1 LAFEFV
7 EGSLHLPAL
16 GLWLDAHRPQRG
28 PEQVFVSHAHS
39 DHVAAHREV
48 ILSEP
53 TARLMQARL
62 PGKRLEKV
70 LKFGESAELAH
81 KGVVFNI
88 TLLPAGHIF
97 GSAMA
102 LVEAGGQSL
111 LYTGDFKLRGSL
123 SAEACDP
130 RQADV
135 LVMET
140 TFGRPQYYFPPRET
154 VMKAVVRFCRE
165 ALDNDETPVLLGYS
179 LGKSQELLCGLG
191 DAGLPIMLHDSI
203 DQFTRIYQQFG
214 HIFPPYRKFNP
225 EQARGNVLMCPPHV
239 ANSAIIRGL
248 GTVRTAVLT
257 GWAVDPNCRFR
268 YQCDAAFAL
277 SDHSDFPE
285 LVEFVERVQP
295 KEVYTLHGFA
305 ADFARTLRDMGYS
318 AHALSEQEQLT
329 LALTGEIGR
338 RALPKFKIKRAEP
351 TPALH
356 TGLPFFGDFAETCAT
371 IAGSSSKPEKTR
383 VLSEYLRPLSGQ
395 DIGWVTTWFSGRAL
409 GSAASP
415 TLQVGWA
422 VLRDAFCALAPLSE
436 AEFRQVYLKHS
447 DLGETA
453 AELLREQAASGLTLA
468 EVGGTLEALSVAR
481 SPKTKAGVLARALSR
496 CGALE
501 GRYFVKIVT
510 GDLRIG
516 LKEGLVE
523 EAVASAFG
531 LDAERVRK
539 AHLLVGEIGEIS
551 RLAAENRL
559 GETQLRPFMPVKF
572 MLASPE
578 PAAPTIWE
586 RTQERQRTAQGSIS
600 AWVEDKFAG
609 ARCQLHKVGN
619 RVELYSRD
627 LKNVTHAFPELVNS
641 VRALPRDFVLD
652 GELIAMRGDEVLPF
666 AALQK
671 HFGGRENDL
680 FMREEAPICY
690 VAFDVLW
697 CAGEELIEKPLKTRR
712 EVLESLE
719 LPPAVR
725 LSSVGTARSVEEIEA
740 ALARARSR
748 GSEGLV
754 FKDPESD
761 YRPGRRGL
769 AWLKLK
775 LAHVPRNPV
784 PGGKS

>member
-1 LAFEFV
+1 MFEFV

-16 GLWLDAHRPQRG
+16 GLWLDAHRAQRG

-62 PGKRLEKV
+62 PGKRLERV
-70 LKFGESAELAH
+70 LKFGERVELAH
-81 KGVVFNI
+81 EGLAYSI

-102 LVEAGGQSL
+102 LLEAEGQSL

-123 SAEACDP
+123 SAEVCEP

-140 TFGRPQYYFPPRET
+140 TFGRPQYCFPPRET

-179 LGKSQELLCGLG
+179 LGKSQELLCGLR
-191 DAGLPIMLHDSI
+191 DAGLPIMLHDTI
-203 DQFTRIYQQFG
+203 EQFTRIYQQFG
-214 HIFPPYRKFNP
+214 HTFPPYRRLRL
-225 EQARGNVLMCPPHV
+225 EEARGNVLLCPPHV
-239 ANSAIIRGL
+239 ANSAVMHGV

-257 GWAVDPNCRFR
+257 GWAVDPNCRYR

-277 SDHSDFPE
+277 SDHADFPE
-285 LVEFVERVQP
+285 LVEFVQRVQP

-305 ADFARTLRDMGYS
+305 ADFARALRDRGYS
-318 AHALSEQEQLT
+318 AQALSEEEQLA

-338 RALPKFKIKRAEP
+338 RALRKVIKPQA
-351 TPALH
+351 TPAVEPGVRL
-356 TGLPFFGDFAETCAT
+356 FGDFAKTCGT
-371 IAGSSSKPEKTR
+371 IAGSSSKLEKIQ

-395 DIGWVTTWFSGRAL
+395 DIACVTTWFSGRGPG
-409 GSAASP
+409 GSP
-415 TLQVGWA
+415 PKTLPAGWA
-422 VLRDAFCALAPLSE
+422 VLRDAFCAATPLSE
-436 AEFRQVYLKHS
+436 AEFRHVYLKHS

-453 AELLREQAASGLTLA
+453 AELLREQEASGLTLA
-468 EVGGTLEALSVAR
+468 EVCGTLEALSATR
-481 SPKTKAGVLARALSR
+481 SPKTKASVLARVLSR

-501 GRYFVKIVT
+501 GRYFVKMVT

-523 EAVASAFG
+523 EAVARAFG
-531 LDAERVRK
+531 LDAGLVRR
-539 AHLLVGEIGEIS
+539 AHLLFGEIGEVS

-559 GETQLRPFMPVKF
+559 GEAQLRPFTPVKF
-572 MLASPE
+572 MLAAPE
-578 PAAPTIWE
+578 PAAPAIWE
-586 RTQERQRTAQGSIS
+586 RTQARQRTTQGAVA
-600 AWVEDKFAG
+600 AWVEEKYAG

-619 RVELYSRD
+619 RVELYSRE
-627 LKNVTHAFPELVNS
+627 LKSITHAFPELVNS
-641 VRALPRDFVLD
+641 VGALPQDFVLD
-652 GELIAMRGDEVLPF
+652 GELVAMRGDEVLPS
-666 AALQK
+666 AELQK
-671 HFGGRENDL
+671 RVGGRQNDL

-697 CAGEELIEKPLKTRR
+697 CGGEELLERSLKARR

-719 LPPAVR
+719 LPAAVR

-748 GSEGLV
+748 GNEGLV
-754 FKDPESD
+754 IKDPESG

-769 AWLKLK
+769 AWLRLK
-775 LAHVPRNPV
+775 QAPV
-784 PGGKS
+784 FRDPLPGGKP